1 MSRTQAIVVH
11 SPEHVAIH
19 LVAAGFGRRFVA
31 FLVDL
36 GIIAGATAALHTLVQ
51 PLPGALATLLTTTG
65 GFLIMWGYHVLFEV
79 RHGGQSLGKRLLSLR
94 VVDGRGLPIDV
105 RQSLIRNVVRA
116 LDMLPLGGIG
126 MASCLLDRHR
136 RRLGDLVADTLVV
149 EERQPPAPDLAAL
162 QARRQNSLDTP
173 RLRRQVTHRV
183 SLEEREFLLALVM
196 RSERLD
202 EKARF
207 DLFESVGDH
216 YRRRLGIDQERLSG
230 ENLVRGLV
238 ALCFVPKSSTG

>member
-1 MSRTQAIVVH
+1 MSRTQAVVVH

-31 FLVDL
+31 FLIDL
-36 GIIAGATAALHTLVQ
+36 GIIAGATAVLHMLAQALPAAFATLV
-51 PLPGALATLLTTTG
+51 TTTG
-65 GFLIMWGYHVLFEV
+65 GFLILWGYHVYFEV
-79 RHGGQSLGKRLLSLR
+79 RHAGQPPGKRLLSLR

-116 LDMLPLGGIG
+116 LDMMPLGGVG
-126 MASCLLDRHR
+126 MASCLLDHHR

-149 EERQPPAPDLAAL
+149 EERQAPSPDLAAL

-173 RLRRQVTHRV
+173 RLRRQLAHRV

-196 RSERLD
+196 RGERLE

-207 DLFESVGDH
+207 DLFEAVGDH
-216 YRRRLGIDQERLSG
+216 YRGRLGIDQERLSG

-238 ALCFVPKSSTG
+238 ALCFAPKT